1 MTVHHR
7 LLQRATPPL
16 RIDARL
22 LQPAADAGDAV
33 LRMRLP
39 LGRDEIEVGE
49 LFTLRPG
56 AATDVPTLE
65 IEGDLSRFDHLG
77 LGLVAGELVLRGSVG
92 HGVGMGQA
100 GGRIVVHGHAKD
112 LAGCS
117 LRGGWLEIHGDVGDL
132 AASALPGDMDGM
144 RGGTFVIHGRAG
156 QRLGD
161 RMRRGTLVVH
171 GDVGDLAASRMVAG
185 TIALGGRCGAHLA
198 WGMRR
203 GSVVLAG
210 GAAGFDTSARTEGSI
225 GPTFVETIGPTF
237 VEAIGP
243 TFVRVRGNADVFWQ
257 LLARDLARFGG
268 AFASLPS
275 RRFSRMAGDLAV
287 QGKGEVIAIETRHG
301 ASAVSVASSTPTRD
315 IPP

>member
-1 MTVHHR
+1 MSALVQRTV
-7 LLQRATPPL
+7 PPL
-16 RIDARL
+16 RIDTRALR
-22 LQPAADAGDAV
+22 PDAAAGEGV
-33 LRMRLP
+33 LKLRLP
-39 LGRDEIEVGE
+39 LGRDEIEVGD
-49 LFTLRPG
+49 LFTWRPAP
-56 AATDVPTLE
+56 AADTPTLE

-77 LGLVAGELVLRGSVG
+77 LGLAAGELVLRGDVG
-92 HGVGMGQA
+92 HGVGLGQS
-100 GGRIVVHGHAKD
+100 GGRIVVHGNAKD

-156 QRLGD
+156 ARLGD

-203 GSVVLAG
+203 GSVVLAS
-210 GAAGFDTSARTEGSI
+210 GALGIDTSARTEVSARTETSC
-225 GPTFVETIGPTF
+225 GPTFVP
-237 VEAIGP
+237 
-243 TFVRVRGNADVFWQ
+243 VRGNADTFWQ

-268 AFASLPS
+268 AFASLAS
-275 RRFSRMAGDLAV
+275 RRISRMAGDLAV
-287 QGKGEVIAIETRHG
+287 QGKGEIIVP
-301 ASAVSVASSTPTRD
+301 S
-315 IPP
+315 